1 MAFVWVFGAVCGAVP
16 LDREGS
22 GGEPAALASAGAP
35 CATGMARV
43 CVWHARPQELM
54 VGSVR

>member
-1 MAFVWVFGAVCGAVP
+1 MWVFGAVCGAVP
-16 LDREGS
+16 LDGEGR